1 MTTTSSSGFVRA
13 AHGCSRPHRSSA
25 SARRQHG
32 AAVDEP
38 DETGEQLPL
47 FDVSAYTVS
56 PARPTGCEAGV
67 RAAQAAPSLA
77 GPVKDTRSGPSSTSR
92 RTTPTDASEISVLL
106 AAAGGEGDALAEL
119 LASVERLI
127 TARRARVTLASL
139 GAGAVQ
145 TALRHR
151 HLVLVPRKGPSDG

>member
-1 MTTTSSSGFVRA
+1 MTTTSLPRLVRP
-13 AHGCSRPHRSSA
+13 AHGCSRPHRSAA

-47 FDVSAYTVS
+47 FDVSAYTVV
-56 PARPTGCEAGV
+56 PTRPTGCEAGV

-77 GPVKDTRSGPSSTSR
+77 GPVKDTHPSQPSNSP
-92 RTTPTDASEISVLL
+92 RTTPTNAGEISALL

-127 TARRARVTLASL
+127 AARRARVTLASL

-151 HLVLVPRKGPSDG
+151 HLVLVPRRSPSDG